1 MKIIKKSNQINS
13 ILDQYNNT
21 GFVPTMGTL
30 HDGHLSLIKR
40 SKKENSKTVVSIFVN
55 PKQFNKKKD
64 FMNYPKKIKND
75 IMLCKKYKVNYLFL
89 PSFNEVYGW
98 KSLKFKYPKMTKFME
113 HKFRKNHFKGVLDV
127 MSKLLSIIKNTKV
140 YMGEKDYQQL
150 HIIRQFC
157 TINRISSKII
167 PCKTVRSRQGYALS
181 SRNLLLNEKSKK
193 IMSLVYKTILNYKLS
208 NIGKIFNLSFLLKE
222 IKKTGVN
229 KIDYIENV
237 NLKRFFR
244 SKKVNMHSNIF
255 IAYYLDGVRLIDNI

>member
-30 HDGHLSLIKR
+30 HDGHISLIKR
-40 SKKENSKTVVSIFVN
+40 SKRENSKTVVSIFVN

-64 FMNYPKKIKND
+64 FINYPTKIKND
-75 IMLCKKYKVNYLFL
+75 IILCKKYKVDYLFL

-113 HKFRKNHFKGVLDV
+113 HKFRKNHFNGVLDV
-127 MSKLLSIIKNTKV
+127 MSKLLSIVKNTKV

-150 HIIRQFC
+150 YIIKQFC
-157 TINRISSKII
+157 KINEITSEII
-167 PCKTVRSRQGYALS
+167 TCKTVRSRQGYALS
-181 SRNLLLNEKSKK
+181 SRNLLLNEKYKK
-193 IMSLVYKTILNYKLS
+193 TMSLVYKIILNYKLS
-208 NIGKIFNLSFLLKE
+208 NKGKIFDVSFLMKQ
-222 IKKTGVN
+222 IKKTGVY

-237 NLKRFFR
+237 NLKSFLK
-244 SKKVNMHSNIF
+244 SKKVTNHSNIF

>member
-13 ILDQYNNT
+13 ILDKYNNT

-30 HDGHLSLIKR
+30 HDGHISLIKR

-64 FMNYPKKIKND
+64 FINYPTKIKND
-75 IMLCKKYKVNYLFL
+75 IALCKKYKVDYLFL

-98 KSLKFKYPKMTKFME
+98 KSLKFKYPKIAKFME

-127 MSKLLSIIKNTKV
+127 MSKLLSIVKTTKV

-150 HIIRQFC
+150 HIIKQLC
-157 TINRISSKII
+157 TINKIKLKII
-167 PCKTVRSRQGYALS
+167 PCKTIRSRQGYALS

-193 IMSLVYKTILNYKLS
+193 IMSIVYKIISNYKLS
-208 NIGKIFNLSFLLKE
+208 NKDKIFDASILKKK

-229 KIDYIENV
+229 KIDYINNV
-237 NLKRFFR
+237 NLESFST
-244 SKKVNMHSNIF
+244 SKKINNNSKVF